1 MKIYYLGMLKND
13 VTPAHELCAE
23 KDLSAY
29 GIFTRGTIS
38 DLMTLSAKTIAER
51 TPPGRRQDV
60 KSNGM

>member
-13 VTPAHELCAE
+13 VTPAHELWAE

-38 DLMTLSAKTIAER
+38 DLMTFSAKTIA
-51 TPPGRRQDV
+51 
-60 KSNGM
+60 